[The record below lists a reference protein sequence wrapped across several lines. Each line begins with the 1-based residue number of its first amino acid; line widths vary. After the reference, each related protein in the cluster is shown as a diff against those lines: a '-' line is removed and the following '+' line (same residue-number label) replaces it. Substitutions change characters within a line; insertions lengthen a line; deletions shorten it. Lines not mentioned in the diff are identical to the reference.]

1 MKLTTKIKIT
11 GPYTGSTKFDFWKD
25 LQPDDILEV
34 SLKFR
39 QVGSYINVF
48 RVTNLRDN
56 SFFEDSQNSLYNY
69 FSKLKYEEI

>member
-11 GPYTGSTKFDFWKD
+11 GPYVGSTKFDFWKN
-25 LQPDDILEV
+25 LQSNDILEV

-39 QVGSYINVF
+39 QVGSYINIF

-69 FSKLKYEEI
+69 FSKLKYEEL

>member
-11 GPYTGSTKFDFWKD
+11 GPYTGSTKFDFWKN

-39 QVGSYINVF
+39 RVGSYINVF

-69 FSKLKYEEI
+69 FSKLKYEEV